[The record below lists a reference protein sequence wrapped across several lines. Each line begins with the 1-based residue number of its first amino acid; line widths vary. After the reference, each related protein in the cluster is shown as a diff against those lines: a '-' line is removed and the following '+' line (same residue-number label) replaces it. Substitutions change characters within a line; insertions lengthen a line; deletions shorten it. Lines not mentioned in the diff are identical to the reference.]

1 MRTLRNIALSAAAAL
16 ALAGCGENRF
26 ANGEV
31 VVVGDPDI
39 FDAVRL
45 EVDDGSG
52 FPRDLIDEGGRFEL
66 ILEEGTQAFRSDLEL
81 RGVDLEVSGTFRID
95 DGRITFSDGPFE
107 DDTLVLERSYDV
119 LLGDAVML
127 LENVNGVFDLD
138 NDGTRE
144 VVELEV
150 LLERRD

>member
-1 MRTLRNIALSAAAAL
+1 MRTLRNAALCAAAAL

-31 VVVGDPDI
+31 VVVVEPDV
-39 FDAVRL
+39 FEAVRL
-45 EVDDGSG
+45 EVDDGDG
-52 FPRDLIDEGGRFEL
+52 LPRDLVEEGGRFEL
-66 ILEEGTQAFRSDLEL
+66 ILEEGPRAFRSDLEFQSL
-81 RGVDLEVSGTFRID
+81 DLEVSGTFELG

-107 DDTLVLERSYDV
+107 DDDRVLERSYDILVGNAV
-119 LLGDAVML
+119 LLFEGVNAVL
-127 LENVNGVFDLD
+127 DLD
-138 NDGTRE
+138 NDGIQE